1 MEGPMPT
8 KMRHRTKYSG
18 VYYTEG
24 RSSEIQKTE
33 RIYYIIYR
41 KNGKQVEE
49 KVGRQFRDKMTPG
62 KAAKIRT
69 ECIEGKRLSPKESR
83 SLGKQTQKRFT
94 YKELEGIAERDVK
107 HRMPQVALQG
117 GKQKEPSTSNTTSV
131 AGKVDELVNPVQRV
145 DGVKDSGHEMF
156 EARLKASEEKFWT
169 IFENAND
176 VFMYVSRD
184 GYIIN
189 VNNKMQEIYG
199 YKREEVI
206 GRHYQELGF
215 QVFSK
220 EAMKK
225 ISAVYQQLTES
236 SQSKVNMEL
245 EVLCKDG
252 TKAFVEASS
261 IIVKEDGRVT
271 GILAIFK
278 DISKRKEAELKLKA
292 AYSEMEN
299 KVMERTA
306 NLEEMN
312 TALKVLLEKRDEDR
326 FELEK
331 KVRFNVE
338 KLIMPSLEKLKES
351 NRVEMQKT
359 YLDIIKN
366 NLNDIISPFL
376 QGAGSWDL
384 TLTPTEIQ
392 VANLIKQQKTTKEI
406 AELLNISISAIV
418 FHRHNIRKKLGL
430 VKKKTNLKSYLQS
443 TS

>member
-1 MEGPMPT
+1 MPGL
-8 KMRHRTKYSG
+8 KRVKTKYPG
-18 VYYTEG
+18 VYYVTG
-24 RSSEIQKTE
+24 RSRTRVGRAE
-33 RIYYIIYR
+33 RIYYIRYR
-41 KNGKQVEE
+41 KNGKEIEE
-49 KVGRQFRDKMTPG
+49 KAGRQFQDEMTPA
-62 KAAKIRT
+62 KAAKIRI
-69 ECIEGKRLSPKESR
+69 ECMEGKRLSRKETRSR
-83 SLGKQTQKRFT
+83 DKANIQLQEKLAGKELKEIADSSVKNKRFQ
-94 YKELEGIAERDVK
+94 K
-107 HRMPQVALQG
+107 ALG
-117 GKQKEPSTSNTTSV
+117 DHKQKVPSTLNNISTV
-131 AGKVDELVNPVQRV
+131 PLVDEQVNPDLRV
-145 DGVKDSGHEMF
+145 DDGKYSNHEQL

-176 VFMYVSRD
+176 LYMYVGRD
-184 GYIIN
+184 GFIIN
-189 VNNKMQEIYG
+189 ANNKLEEIYG
-199 YKREEVI
+199 YKREDVI

-215 QVFSK
+215 HVFSR
-220 EAMKK
+220 EAMEK
-225 ISAVYQQLTES
+225 ISAVYKQLTVS
-236 SQSKVNMEL
+236 GQAKVNMEL

-261 IIVKEDGRVT
+261 IIVKEEGRVT
-271 GILAIFK
+271 GILAILK

-292 AYSEMEN
+292 AYNEMEH

-331 KVRFNVE
+331 KVLFNVE
-338 KLIMPSLEKLKES
+338 KLIMPSLEKLKKS
-351 NRVEMQKT
+351 KLIEMQKT
-359 YLDIIKN
+359 FVDILEN

-376 QGAGSWDL
+376 KGLSSWDL

-392 VANLIKQQKTTKEI
+392 VANFVKQQKTTKEI

-430 VKKKTNLKSYLQS
+430 VKKKINLKTYLQS